1 MRINVNNH
9 HGLTSVH
16 HLIIYQIRRSETMEQ
31 EISERKRKLTFEK
44 EHNNPQM
51 NAKNNI
57 SVRKSEAG

>member
-1 MRINVNNH
+1 M
-9 HGLTSVH
+9 H